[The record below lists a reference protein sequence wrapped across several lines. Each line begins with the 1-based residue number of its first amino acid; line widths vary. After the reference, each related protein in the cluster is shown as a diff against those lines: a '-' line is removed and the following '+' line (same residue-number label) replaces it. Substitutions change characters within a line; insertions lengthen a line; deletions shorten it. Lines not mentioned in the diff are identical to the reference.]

1 MKFVFGL
8 RNIRQRVTG
17 LYGSSASLSGS
28 YLLPVS
34 RSPDIF
40 RGTSEF
46 AVELRLRWASHYQA
60 SSVLIRIRVAAGHTP
75 QWGQMTRIIFEAAAE
90 RAHGAPVGKL

>member
-17 LYGSSASLSGS
+17 LYGSTASLFGS

-46 AVELRLRWASHYQA
+46 AVELRFTMGFSLS
-60 SSVLIRIRVAAGHTP
+60 
-75 QWGQMTRIIFEAAAE
+75 GQF
-90 RAHGAPVGKL
+90 RAN

>member
-8 RNIRQRVTG
+8 RNIRQRVMG
-17 LYGSSASLSGS
+17 LYGSTASLFES

-46 AVELRLRWASHYQA
+46 AVELRLPWASYCQA
-60 SSVLIRIRVAAGHTP
+60 GSVLIRIRVVAAVT
-75 QWGQMTRIIFEAAAE
+75 
-90 RAHGAPVGKL
+90 APH